1 MDITSKVFEEDGEK
15 RELVLTLTA
24 TAEEVDANIK
34 QFFKDARE
42 QKEIPGFRKGKA
54 PRNVIEQNL
63 GGHEPTFGAIAETI
77 INTMSFKVIDDADVI
92 FVAEPEFNVDTL
104 PEDHKPFS
112 FTVSGP
118 VLPKVELTSAEPVSI
133 EMPPDEATEKEIE
146 EHLDNLRDY
155 YHTYK
160 TIDDP
165 DHQAQMGDY
174 VDLPMTCTKSD
185 TSEIRGLTNVDRL
198 IGLGEG
204 TMPAS
209 FDEKIVGAKAGDTLE
224 FDFEV
229 EDSNNPQFGDGKL
242 KAEVKVKGFREC
254 IVPALDDAFAQ
265 KLGSKDVEELRGAVK
280 MALDNDKRKEL
291 PNLMV
296 ERCMEQLV
304 SRIKGEVPEYFVEII
319 KEDVFR
325 EFMQSMEKNG
335 TSLQEWM
342 LKNDMQ
348 KEEIQEQILEEAK
361 HRAALDVAIEALFE
375 ELGLE
380 LTEEELDKTLA
391 KEKNP
396 EEIRRSW
403 SEANR
408 MADLRKLAR
417 QDMVTRWLVKNAQ
430 VTVVE

>member
-1 MDITSKVFEEDGEK
+1 MEITSRVFEEDGEK
-15 RELVLTLTA
+15 RELILTLTA
-24 TAEEVDANIK
+24 TAEEVDENIK

-77 INTMSFKVIDDADVI
+77 INTLSFKVIDDADVI

-104 PEDHKPFS
+104 PEDHKPFR

-118 VLPKVELTSAEPVSI
+118 VLPKVELSSLEPVAI
-133 EMPPDEATEKEIE
+133 EMPPDEATEAEIE
-146 EHLDNLRDY
+146 AHLDNLRDY
-155 YHTYK
+155 YHTYQA
-160 TIDDP
+160 IDDP
-165 DHQAQMGDY
+165 EHQAEMGDY
-174 VDLPMTCTKSD
+174 VDLTMTCTKSD

-198 IGLGEG
+198 IGLGAG

-209 FDEKIVGAKAGDTLE
+209 FDEHIVGAKRGDKLA

-229 EDSNNPQFGDGKL
+229 EDGSNPQFGDGKL
-242 KAEVKVKGFREC
+242 KAEVEIRGFRAC
-254 IVPALDDAFAQ
+254 IIPELDDAFAQ

-304 SRIKGEVPEYFVEII
+304 GRIKGEVPEYFVEII

-342 LKNDMQ
+342 LKNDME
-348 KEEIQEQILEEAK
+348 KEEIQDQILQEAR

-375 ELGLE
+375 GLGLE
-380 LTEEELDKTLA
+380 LTDEELDITLA
-391 KEKNP
+391 KEENP

-403 SEANR
+403 EQANR
-408 MADLRKLAR
+408 MAELRKIAR

>member
-1 MDITSKVFEEDGEK
+1 MEITSRVFEEDGEK
-15 RELVLTLTA
+15 RELILTLTA
-24 TAEEVDANIK
+24 TAEEVDENIK

-77 INTMSFKVIDDADVI
+77 INTLSFKVIDDADVI

-112 FTVSGP
+112 FSVSGP
-118 VLPKVELTSAEPVSI
+118 VLPKVELTSIEPVSI
-133 EMPPDEATEKEIE
+133 EMPPDEATEAEIE
-146 EHLDNLRDY
+146 AHLDNLRDY
-155 YHTYK
+155 YHTYQ

-165 DHQAQMGDY
+165 EHKAEMGDY
-174 VDLPMTCTKSD
+174 VDLTMTCTRSD

-198 IGLGEG
+198 IGLGAG

-209 FDEKIVGAKAGDTLE
+209 FDEHIVGAKRGEKLA

-229 EDSNNPQFGDGKL
+229 EDSSNPQFGDGKL
-242 KAEVKVKGFREC
+242 KAEVEVKGFRAC
-254 IVPALDDAFAQ
+254 IVPELDDAFAQ

-304 SRIKGEVPEYFVEII
+304 GRIKGEVPEYFVEII

-342 LKNDMQ
+342 LKNDME
-348 KEEIQEQILEEAK
+348 KEEIQDQILQEAR

-375 ELGLE
+375 ALGLE
-380 LTEEELDKTLA
+380 LTDEELDITLA
-391 KEKNP
+391 KEENP

-403 SEANR
+403 EQANR
-408 MADLRKLAR
+408 MAELRKIAR

>member
-1 MDITSKVFEEDGEK
+1 M
-15 RELVLTLTA
+15 
-24 TAEEVDANIK
+24 
-34 QFFKDARE
+34 
-42 QKEIPGFRKGKA
+42 
-54 PRNVIEQNL
+54 
-63 GGHEPTFGAIAETI
+63 
-77 INTMSFKVIDDADVI
+77 
-92 FVAEPEFNVDTL
+92 
-104 PEDHKPFS
+104 
-112 FTVSGP
+112 
-118 VLPKVELTSAEPVSI
+118 
-133 EMPPDEATEKEIE
+133 
-146 EHLDNLRDY
+146 
-155 YHTYK
+155 
-160 TIDDP
+160 
-165 DHQAQMGDY
+165 
-174 VDLPMTCTKSD
+174 
-185 TSEIRGLTNVDRL
+185 
-198 IGLGEG
+198 
-204 TMPAS
+204 
-209 FDEKIVGAKAGDTLE
+209 
-224 FDFEV
+224 
-229 EDSNNPQFGDGKL
+229 
-242 KAEVKVKGFREC
+242 
-254 IVPALDDAFAQ
+254 PALDDAFAQ

-375 ELGLE
+375 ELGME

-391 KEKNP
+391 KEENP

>member
-1 MDITSKVFEEDGEK
+1 MEITSRVFEEDGEK
-15 RELVLTLTA
+15 RELILTLTA
-24 TAEEVDANIK
+24 TAEEVDENIK

-77 INTMSFKVIDDADVI
+77 INTLSFKVIDDADVI

-112 FTVSGP
+112 FSVSGP
-118 VLPKVELTSAEPVSI
+118 VLPKVELTSIEPVSI
-133 EMPPDEATEKEIE
+133 EMPPDEATEAEIE
-146 EHLDNLRDY
+146 AHLDNLRDY
-155 YHTYK
+155 YHTYQ

-165 DHQAQMGDY
+165 EHKAEMGDY
-174 VDLPMTCTKSD
+174 VDLTMTCTRSD

-198 IGLGEG
+198 IGLGAG

-209 FDEKIVGAKAGDTLE
+209 FDEHIVGAKRGEKLA

-229 EDSNNPQFGDGKL
+229 EDSSNPQFGDGKL
-242 KAEVKVKGFREC
+242 KAEVEVKGFRAC
-254 IVPALDDAFAQ
+254 IVPELDDAFAQ

-304 SRIKGEVPEYFVEII
+304 GRIKGEVPEYFVEII

>member
-1 MDITSKVFEEDGEK
+1 
-15 RELVLTLTA
+15 
-24 TAEEVDANIK
+24 
-34 QFFKDARE
+34 
-42 QKEIPGFRKGKA
+42 
-54 PRNVIEQNL
+54 
-63 GGHEPTFGAIAETI
+63 
-77 INTMSFKVIDDADVI
+77 
-92 FVAEPEFNVDTL
+92 
-104 PEDHKPFS
+104 
-112 FTVSGP
+112 
-118 VLPKVELTSAEPVSI
+118 
-133 EMPPDEATEKEIE
+133 
-146 EHLDNLRDY
+146 
-155 YHTYK
+155 
-160 TIDDP
+160 
-165 DHQAQMGDY
+165 
-174 VDLPMTCTKSD
+174 
-185 TSEIRGLTNVDRL
+185 
-198 IGLGEG
+198 
-204 TMPAS
+204 MPAS
-209 FDEKIVGAKAGDTLE
+209 FDEKIVGAKAGETLE

-229 EDSNNPQFGDGKL
+229 EDANNPQFGDGKL

-304 SRIKGEVPEYFVEII
+304 ARIKGEVPEYFVEII

-391 KEKNP
+391 KEENP

-417 QDMVTRWLVKNAQ
+417 QDMVTRWLVKTAQ

>member
-1 MDITSKVFEEDGEK
+1 MEITSRVFEEDGEK
-15 RELVLTLTA
+15 RELILTLTA
-24 TAEEVDANIK
+24 TAEEVDENIK

-77 INTMSFKVIDDADVI
+77 INTLSFKVIDDADVI

-118 VLPKVELTSAEPVSI
+118 VLPKVELSSAEPVSI

-155 YHTYK
+155 YHTYQ
-160 TIDDP
+160 TIEDP
-165 DHQAQMGDY
+165 EHKAQMGDY
-174 VDLPMTCTKSD
+174 VDLTMTVTKSD

-204 TMPAS
+204 TMPAT
-209 FDEKIVGAKAGDTLE
+209 FDEHIVGAKRGDKLE

-229 EDSNNPQFGDGKL
+229 EDSNNPLFGDGKL
-242 KAEVKVKGFREC
+242 KAEVEVKSFRTC
-254 IVPALDDAFAQ
+254 IVPELDDAFAQ

-296 ERCMEQLV
+296 ERCMEQLIA
-304 SRIKGEVPEYFVEII
+304 RIKGEVPEYFVEII

-348 KEEIQEQILEEAK
+348 KEEIQEQILAEAK

-375 ELGLE
+375 ELGME

-391 KEKNP
+391 KEENP

-417 QDMVTRWLVKNAQ
+417 QDMVTRWLVKTAQ

>member
-1 MDITSKVFEEDGEK
+1 MEITSRVFEEDGEK
-15 RELVLTLTA
+15 RELILTLTA
-24 TAEEVDANIK
+24 TAEEVDENIK

-77 INTMSFKVIDDADVI
+77 INTLSFKVIDDADVI

-112 FTVSGP
+112 FSVSGP
-118 VLPKVELTSAEPVSI
+118 VLPKVELTSIEPVSI
-133 EMPPDEATEKEIE
+133 EMPPDEATEAEIE
-146 EHLDNLRDY
+146 AHLDNLRDY
-155 YHTYK
+155 YHTYQ

-165 DHQAQMGDY
+165 EHKAEMGDY
-174 VDLPMTCTKSD
+174 VDLTMTCTRSD

-198 IGLGEG
+198 IGLGAG

-209 FDEKIVGAKAGDTLE
+209 FDEHIVGAKRGEKLA

-229 EDSNNPQFGDGKL
+229 EDSSNPQFGDGKL
-242 KAEVKVKGFREC
+242 KAEVEVKGFRTC
-254 IVPALDDAFAQ
+254 IVPELDDAFAQ

-304 SRIKGEVPEYFVEII
+304 GRIKGEVPEYFVEII

-342 LKNDMQ
+342 LKNDME
-348 KEEIQEQILEEAK
+348 KEEIQDQILQEAR

-375 ELGLE
+375 ALGLE
-380 LTEEELDKTLA
+380 LTDEELDITLA
-391 KEKNP
+391 KEENP

-403 SEANR
+403 EQANR
-408 MADLRKLAR
+408 MAELRKIAR

>member
-1 MDITSKVFEEDGEK
+1 MEITSRVFEEDGEK
-15 RELVLTLTA
+15 RELILTLTA
-24 TAEEVDANIK
+24 TAEEVDENIK

-77 INTMSFKVIDDADVI
+77 INTLSFKVIDDADVI

-112 FTVSGP
+112 FSVSGP
-118 VLPKVELTSAEPVSI
+118 VLPKVELTSIDPVSI
-133 EMPPDEATEKEIE
+133 EMPPDEATEAEIE
-146 EHLDNLRDY
+146 AHLDNLRDY
-155 YHTYK
+155 YHTYQ
-160 TIDDP
+160 TIEDP
-165 DHQAQMGDY
+165 EHKAEMGDY
-174 VDLPMTCTKSD
+174 VDLTMTCTRSD

-198 IGLGEG
+198 IGLGAG

-209 FDEKIVGAKAGDTLE
+209 FDEHIVGAKRGEKLA

-229 EDSNNPQFGDGKL
+229 EDSSNPQFGDGKL
-242 KAEVKVKGFREC
+242 KAEVEVKGFRTC
-254 IVPALDDAFAQ
+254 IVPELDDAFAQ

-304 SRIKGEVPEYFVEII
+304 GRIKGEVPEYFVEII

-342 LKNDMQ
+342 LKNDME
-348 KEEIQEQILEEAK
+348 KEEIQDQILQEAR

-375 ELGLE
+375 ALGLE
-380 LTEEELDKTLA
+380 LTDEELDITLA
-391 KEKNP
+391 KEENP

-403 SEANR
+403 EQANR
-408 MADLRKLAR
+408 MAELRKIAR

>member
-1 MDITSKVFEEDGEK
+1 MEITSRVFEEDGEK
-15 RELVLTLTA
+15 RELILTLTA
-24 TAEEVDANIK
+24 TAEEVDENIK

-77 INTMSFKVIDDADVI
+77 INTLSFKVIDDADVI

-112 FTVSGP
+112 FSVSGP
-118 VLPKVELTSAEPVSI
+118 VLPKVELTSIEPVSI
-133 EMPPDEATEKEIE
+133 EMPPDEATEAEIE
-146 EHLDNLRDY
+146 AHLDNLRDY
-155 YHTYK
+155 YHTYQ

-165 DHQAQMGDY
+165 EHKAEMGDY
-174 VDLPMTCTKSD
+174 VDLTMTCTRSD

-198 IGLGEG
+198 IGLGAG

-209 FDEKIVGAKAGDTLE
+209 FDEHIVGAKRGEKLA

-229 EDSNNPQFGDGKL
+229 EDSSNPQFGDGKL
-242 KAEVKVKGFREC
+242 KAEVEVKGFRTC
-254 IVPALDDAFAQ
+254 IVPELDDAFAQ

-375 ELGLE
+375 ELGME

-391 KEKNP
+391 KEENP